1 MKDVDK
7 YRFIGL
13 IVAVIVVIASLL
25 YHVAWWDELG
35 R

>member
-1 MKDVDK
+1 VDEK

-13 IVAVIVVIASLL
+13 VVAVIVIIVSVT